1 MYISRPLYELLPY
14 AYALVGACLVAV
26 SWFVRDSAWSVVL
39 FIAGLLTIVAGLVI
53 WLRRRDYRTTQ
64 AEYPVKSLED

>member
-1 MYISRPLYELLPY
+1 MYLSRPLYELLPY
-14 AYALVGACLVAV
+14 AYVVAGACSMVGA
-26 SWFVRDSAWSVVL
+26 WYVRKAPWPTVL
-39 FIAGLLTIVAGLVI
+39 MIAGMVAIVGGLVI